1 MTTGR
6 AAVLREAV
14 AELGRQ
20 VRAPERVVVCGASAE
35 DLAGQEA
42 GRAELITAPLGTSR
56 QRNAV
61 LAAIGDCD
69 LVVFLD
75 DDFLAAPGF
84 LAAMEAAFLA
94 DPALVAA
101 TGHVIAD
108 GIKGPGF
115 GMAEGRALL
124 AADGGAAPG
133 ERPVAVYNAYGCNMV
148 LRLAPMRAHGL
159 EFDPDLP
166 LYGWYEDIDLCRR
179 LARHGRILRI
189 PAARGVHLGV
199 KSGRTSGL
207 RLGYSQIAN
216 PVYLARKGSY
226 EWRRALWSMA
236 RNLGANLLHAPRPE
250 PFIDRRGR
258 LRGNLLALGDL
269 LRGRCDP
276 RRILAM

>member
-1 MTTGR
+1 MLAET
-6 AAVLREAV
+6 L
-14 AELGRQ
+14 AELRGQTRPPD
-20 VRAPERVVVCGASAE
+20 RLVVCGGGHADLSG
-35 DLAGQEA
+35 LAGM
-42 GRAELITAPLGTSR
+42 GAELMIAPLGTSR

-61 LAAIGDCD
+61 LDAVADCD
-69 LVVFLD
+69 LVAFLD
-75 DDFLAAPGF
+75 DDFLPAPGF

-101 TGHVIAD
+101 TGHVVAD
-108 GIKGPGF
+108 GIKGPGHSP
-115 GMAEGRALL
+115 AEGRALL
-124 AADGGAAPG
+124 RADPGAPPG
-133 ERPVAVYNAYGCNMV
+133 AQPMPAYNAYGCNMV

-159 EFDPDLP
+159 AFDPDLP

-179 LARHGRILRI
+179 LAPHGRILKL
-189 PAARGVHLGV
+189 PGARGVHLGV

-236 RNLGANLLHAPRPE
+236 RNLGANLLHAPVPE
-250 PFIDRRGR
+250 PYIDRRGR
-258 LRGNLLALGDL
+258 LRGNLLALADL

-276 RRILAM
+276 RRILALA

>member
-20 VRAPERVVVCGASAE
+20 VRAPERVVVCGAAAE
-35 DLAGQEA
+35 DLAGLDPA
-42 GRAELITAPLGTSR
+42 GVELMTAPLGTSR

-61 LAAIGDCD
+61 LGALGDCD

-94 DPALVAA
+94 DAGLVAA
-101 TGHVIAD
+101 TGHVVAD
-108 GIKGPGF
+108 GIKGPGLSL
-115 GMAEGRALL
+115 EQGRALL
-124 AADGGAAPG
+124 AADAGAGPG
-133 ERPVAVYNAYGCNMV
+133 ERPAEVYNAYGCNMV

-226 EWRRALWSMA
+226 AWRRALWSMA
-236 RNLGANLLHAPRPE
+236 RNLGANLLHAARPE

-258 LRGNLLALGDL
+258 LRGNLRALGDL